1 MAVGQLQ
8 GTGQVD
14 ADMKSRT
21 LSVVYDSEKVC
32 AEDIQQALVGIGYES
47 TVMD

>member
-8 GTGQVD
+8 GMGQVD
-14 ADMKSRT
+14 AEVKSRT
-21 LSVVYDSEKVC
+21 LSVLYDSEKVS
-32 AEDIQQALVGIGYES
+32 AQDIQRALVNIGYES

>member
-14 ADMKSRT
+14 AEVKPRT
-21 LSVVYDSEKVC
+21 LSVAYNSEKVS
-32 AEDIQQALVGIGYES
+32 AEDIQQALVNIGYES